1 MVKKALIEIA
11 LSSNILVMDFTRN
24 LSYNDLIIS
33 AKGTNNDLGNAET
46 SSNDL
51 KKNLL
56 KCQQV
61 LRELFSEYL
70 YLCSIL
76 LKSSHT
82 QDTLQLFNETLIFD
96 ELWQEGIKTFT
107 ISLFLSD
114 LIGPATNKKELNHFQ
129 KQTLEDLRGVN
140 IVNFDESNFFGSIVS
155 MRDNQLFEM
164 ARQSVFKSLM
174 FAKNILR
181 YLKSV
186 TRFFDGAI

>member
-155 MRDNQLFEM
+155 MRDN
-164 ARQSVFKSLM
+164 
-174 FAKNILR
+174 
-181 YLKSV
+181 
-186 TRFFDGAI
+186 

>member
-1 MVKKALIEIA
+1 M
-11 LSSNILVMDFTRN
+11 
-24 LSYNDLIIS
+24 
-33 AKGTNNDLGNAET
+33 
-46 SSNDL
+46 

-107 ISLFLSD
+107 ISLFLGD

-140 IVNFDESNFFGSIVS
+140 IVNFDALVCLPFMLIGPFRN
-155 MRDNQLFEM
+155 L
-164 ARQSVFKSLM
+164 
-174 FAKNILR
+174 
-181 YLKSV
+181 
-186 TRFFDGAI
+186 